1 MQEDVYVQ
9 KVIKVMLVEDHADFR
24 RLVAALLDREPDLEV
39 VAEAGSLEETHSHAA
54 RVGFDVAVLDMG
66 LPDGNGADLIGAL
79 REANPD
85 AVILVLSAS
94 LDPTNLA
101 RAKEA
106 GADGILDKVASS
118 DEIVD
123 TIRRLSGG

>member
-1 MQEDVYVQ
+1 VQEEVGVQ

-24 RLVAALLDREPDLEV
+24 RLVAALLGREPDLEV
-39 VAEAGSLEETHSHAA
+39 VAEASSLEEPHRHAA

>member
-1 MQEDVYVQ
+1 MQEELDVQ
-9 KVIKVMLVEDHADFR
+9 KVVRVMLVEDHADFR

-39 VAEAGSLEETHSHAA
+39 VAEAGSLEEARSHI
-54 RVGFDVAVLDMG
+54 VQGEFDVAVLDMG
-66 LPDGNGADLIGAL
+66 LPDGNGADLIVDL

-85 AVILVLSAS
+85 AAILVLSAS

-101 RAKEA
+101 RAKGA